1 MSKKQAGTPAIEQK
15 SPAFEILI
23 YQDPTNVN
31 WYRGE
36 FYKDGVLCFETGQF
50 NQYPYVFATME
61 PWLAQAP
68 FTVLPKAVA

>member
-1 MSKKQAGTPAIEQK
+1 MSKVKQAAQAPLQ
-15 SPAFEILI
+15 PAFEILI
-23 YQDPTNVN
+23 FQDPANRN

-36 FYKDGVLCFETGQF
+36 FYKEGVLCFSTGEF

-68 FTVLPKAVA
+68 YTEFPRELA